1 MIIGSHNIPF
11 TIYGMLGY
19 TALTAMLI
27 GTVLIWQFKFRN
39 GSSKVPRRLHFY
51 TRTAYSWWIIAY
63 IAGGLISAF
72 ELIYRI

>member
-72 ELIYRI
+72 VVNL